1 MQIIVA
7 YSVILLYNDVD
18 INAILLA
25 RLKRIF
31 LENKTRGKIGKTLRI
46 QQISGNI
53 HTVCEIVSCLRR
65 EMESLGI
72 RKGR

>member
-1 MQIIVA
+1 VTPPKDNNKCNGYILFFMQIIVA

-31 LENKTRGKIGKTLRI
+31 LENKTRRKIGK
-46 QQISGNI
+46 NP
-53 HTVCEIVSCLRR
+53 
-65 EMESLGI
+65 
-72 RKGR
+72 